1 MTGVTIR
8 DVEPEDAAAWRAL
21 WQGYLDFYNVT
32 LAPEVTAKTWARI
45 LDPDN
50 RLNCRLAL
58 QGGTLTGFAV
68 WHHHV
73 ASWSDRDDCYLEDL
87 FVAPDARGHG
97 IGRAL
102 IDDLAALARA
112 RGFGRFYWH
121 TDQDNTRARALYDT
135 YAQADGHVRYRH
147 AL

>member
-1 MTGVTIR
+1 MTALAIR
-8 DVEPEDAAAWRAL
+8 DAGPGDAGGWHRL
-21 WQGYLDFYNVT
+21 WQGYLDFYKVP
-32 LAPEVTAKTWARI
+32 LAPEVTAMTWARI
-45 LDPDN
+45 LDPDS
-50 RLNCRLAL
+50 RLACRLAL
-58 QGGTLTGFAV
+58 QGDRVMGLAV

-87 FVAPDARGHG
+87 FVDPAGRGQG

-102 IDDLAALARA
+102 IDDLVALARA

-121 TDQDNTRARALYDT
+121 TDQGNARARALYDS
-135 YAQADGHVRYRH
+135 YALADGHVRYRF

>member
-1 MTGVTIR
+1 MTETTIR
-8 DVEPEDAAAWRAL
+8 DAAAGDAADWIAL
-21 WQGYLDFYNVT
+21 WQCYLDFYKVP
-32 LAPEVTAKTWARI
+32 LAPEVTARTWARI
-45 LDPDN
+45 IDPDS

-58 QGGTLTGFAV
+58 QDGTIVGFAV

-87 FVAPDARGHG
+87 FVAPGARGHD

-102 IDDLAALARA
+102 IDDLTALARS

-121 TDQDNTRARALYDT
+121 TDQANTRARALYDS
-135 YAQADGHVRYRH
+135 
-147 AL
+147 

>member
-1 MTGVTIR
+1 MTGTTIR
-8 DVEPEDAAAWRAL
+8 DAAPDDAAEWLVL
-21 WQGYLDFYNVT
+21 WQGYLDFYKVP
-32 LAPEVTAKTWARI
+32 LPPAVTALTWGRI
-45 LDPDN
+45 LDHDN
-50 RLNCRLAL
+50 RLNCRLAV
-58 QGGTLTGFAV
+58 QGVKVVGFAV

-87 FVAPDARGHG
+87 FVAPEARGQG

-102 IDDLAALARA
+102 IDDLAALARS

-121 TDQDNTRARALYDT
+121 TDEDNARARALYES
-135 YAQADGHVRYRH
+135 YARADGHVRYRF